1 MTQLNYKLLGIVLFA
16 ILNISCKE
24 NTISSLPPSEKVLLN
39 EKGTKDTIITK
50 TGVYLLNPSQKE
62 IDSLKKAMGE
72 DNFYTV
78 ADDSN
83 FYISKISSLLKGKMI
98 DVENQNINFKKEKFL
113 FKKKENKNLWLI
125 IEYKEGSKPQLYSL
139 VDFYSKLSS
148 SSTTKTEEIETYLT
162 NTDYF
167 NVSFDINSD
176 GKEDKIV
183 SNKPNTG
190 DNLLVY
196 FSENRKYKLQLKSIN
211 FSQDGGNQIS
221 EIKKTNAGFVIKT
234 NFPDRGFLECE
245 YYIEY
250 KENKWLL
257 NNTVYKTKSSNQQNA
272 FIYKCE
278 VKQNLDFSDPKLSAK
293 VKAIPNEA
301 EREKKCT
308 KEYVKTETK
317 PSVVYI
323 VKDAE
328 GFTNLRKEKNNNS
341 EIVQKIKTGEIV
353 TVLFS
358 NGDWW
363 LVETTEKKR
372 GYLFKDKLV
381 IKK

>member
-1 MTQLNYKLLGIVLFA
+1 MTQLNYKLLGIVLFS

-24 NTISSLPPSEKVLLN
+24 NTLSSLPPSEKVLLT

-62 IDSLKKAMGE
+62 IDSLKKTIGE

-98 DVENQNINFKKEKFL
+98 DVENQNINFKKEKYL
-113 FKKKENKNLWLI
+113 FKKKENKNSWTI
-125 IEYKEGSKPQLYSL
+125 IEYKEGTKPQIYSL
-139 VDFYSKLSS
+139 VEFYNKLSNS
-148 SSTTKTEEIETYLT
+148 ATSKNDEIESYLK
-162 NTDYF
+162 NADYF
-167 NVSFDINSD
+167 NVSFDINGD
-176 GKEDKIV
+176 NKDDKII
-183 SNKPNTG
+183 SNKANTG

-196 FSENRKYKLQLKSIN
+196 FFEKGEYKLQLKSIN

-221 EIKKTNAGFVIKT
+221 EIKKTNPGFVIKT
-234 NFPDRGFLECE
+234 NFLDRGFLECE

-250 KENKWLL
+250 KDNKWVLT
-257 NNTVYKTKSSNQQNA
+257 NTIYKTKSSNQQNA
-272 FIYKCE
+272 FIYKCD
-278 VKQNLDFSDPKLSAK
+278 VKQNLDFSDPNLSEK
-293 VKAIPNEA
+293 VNVIPNEA
-301 EREKKCT
+301 EREKKCS
-308 KEYVKTETK
+308 KEYEKIEPK
-317 PSVVYI
+317 PSLTYM
-323 VKDAE
+323 VKDTE
-328 GFTNLRKEKNNNS
+328 GFTNLRKEKRNDS
-341 EIVQKIKTGEIV
+341 EIVQKIKSGEIV

-358 NGDWW
+358 KGDWW
-363 LVETTEKKR
+363 LVETAEKKR